1 MREIVCSVLEQSNH
15 RNECFRK
22 LKTTHCFNRSNSVN
36 NLSCLCSFEND
47 TYNNLT
53 LKTLAAFDWMLTFC
67 PQAEYLLKTDDD
79 MFIQVKG

>member
-1 MREIVCSVLEQSNH
+1 MAQVLEESDKYSDLVITEH
-15 RNECFRK
+15 F
-22 LKTTHCFNRSNSVN
+22 
-36 NLSCLCSFEND
+36 D